1 MNKYKYI
8 KKKGVSFLTVEVK
21 KGQQIT
27 ERELYAIGGGEV
39 SGLIPMTVAERFGA
53 SQLWY
58 PIDGLAPLTDYLAE
72 PVDKVLFSRLLSSIL
87 EGIRSVKQA
96 VFNEASLLLDPD
108 YLFVDPE
115 TGCARL
121 IYIPIATYDCETDI
135 RALLQCLVTYGSF
148 DENEDTGYVQ
158 RFIEILNEGASF
170 SLYSMEEYAR
180 ELEAQVRKA
189 QQPKLCPT
197 CGKQVP
203 PPFGFCPDCG
213 VALVEME
220 GEPEVSSA
228 GGCASLFRE
237 STGERIP
244 INGTLKIG
252 KSRTNDYC
260 LMDVSTVSR
269 CHAVIDS
276 GDRGWTVTDLGSTNG
291 TFVNGREITPQAP
304 VALAAGDRIR
314 FAREDFIF
322 EIRE

>member
-1 MNKYKYI
+1 
-8 KKKGVSFLTVEVK
+8 
-21 KGQQIT
+21 
-27 ERELYAIGGGEV
+27 
-39 SGLIPMTVAERFGA
+39 
-53 SQLWY
+53 
-58 PIDGLAPLTDYLAE
+58 
-72 PVDKVLFSRLLSSIL
+72 
-87 EGIRSVKQA
+87 
-96 VFNEASLLLDPD
+96 
-108 YLFVDPE
+108 
-115 TGCARL
+115 
-121 IYIPIATYDCETDI
+121 
-135 RALLQCLVTYGSF
+135 VTYGSF

-158 RFIEILNEGASF
+158 RFIEILNGGVSF

-180 ELEAQVRKA
+180 ELDAQVRKA

-220 GEPEVSSA
+220 GKPEIVTA
-228 GGCASLFRE
+228 GSGSASLFRE

-269 CHAVIDS
+269 SHAVIDS
-276 GDRGWTVTDLGSTNG
+276 GSQGWTVTDLGSTNG
-291 TFVNGREITPQAP
+291 TFVNGHEIAPQVP

-314 FAREDFIF
+314 LAREEFIF
-322 EIRE
+322 EIRD